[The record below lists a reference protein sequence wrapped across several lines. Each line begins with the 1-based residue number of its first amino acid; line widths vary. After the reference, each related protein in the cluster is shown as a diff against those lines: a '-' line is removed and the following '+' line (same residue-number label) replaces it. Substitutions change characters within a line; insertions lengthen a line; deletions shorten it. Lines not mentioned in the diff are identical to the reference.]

1 MNAVKTNLK
10 RLRLAKGMTQDD
22 LAGKLHVVRQTVSSW
37 ETGKTTPD
45 LESLA
50 AIAEALEVD
59 IKELI
64 YGPMPVDSFAA
75 KRPKRIQRA
84 VIFIFI
90 AILFG
95 LLGVFWSD
103 MLTAVGLEDTA
114 SADFNLWSFRHLLHV
129 FGVSVF
135 PAAGYTLLGIA
146 LTLILAA
153 WRDFSFVDRRVRIGL
168 FLVGVM
174 LLLGYAALILLLMTG
189 RLFDR
194 RLVLILYFF
203 PPRQYFLAIS
213 GMLVGCRVA
222 ETCG

>member
-114 SADFNLWSFRHLLHV
+114 SADFNLRSFRHLLHV
-129 FGVSVF
+129 FGASVF

-168 FLVGVM
+168 FLVGVIY
-174 LLLGYAALILLLMTG
+174 LVCCTG
-189 RLFDR
+189 IVFLPWFGPIENRM
-194 RLVLILYFF
+194 LVLTY
-203 PPRQYFLAIS
+203 YFLAFRRYLFLI
-213 GMLVGCRVA
+213 GGALVGCGIA